1 MAFFIVVD
9 LVECLVELLML
20 TLDVLVEVREIYCLE
35 IVNHIQVDFGLLLV
49 FEVVILLGDIIFTR
63 Y

>member
-9 LVECLVELLML
+9 LVECLVELLVL
-20 TLDVLVEVREIYCLE
+20 TLDVLVEVREIDRLE

-49 FEVVILLGDIIFTR
+49 FEVIILLGHIIFTR
-63 Y
+63 N

>member
-9 LVECLVELLML
+9 LVECLVELLVL
-20 TLDVLVEVREIYCLE
+20 TLDVLVEIREIDCLE

-49 FEVVILLGDIIFTR
+49 FEVIILLGHIIFTR
-63 Y
+63 N